1 MIGAGSWGTALA
13 KVLCENDFRVNLWAR
28 RAEHAQQI
36 AEDSEN
42 SRYLEGIRLP
52 DALHPTSDLR
62 RATAEAEIV
71 LLVVPSHSLRGLLP
85 ALDDMI
91 PEGARIVNA
100 SKGIENGSLKPLS
113 EVLTECLGPQH
124 HGSLCYLSGPSFA
137 LEVARGIPTAVSLA
151 SHSLGVAEEAQRAL
165 SNERFRV
172 YSTDDVVGVEIGG
185 AMKNVIAIASG
196 FADGSGL
203 GQNSKAALITRG
215 LAEIGRLAT
224 KLGAHP
230 LTLSGLAG
238 MGDLVLTCTGKLSRN
253 RHVGEELARGRKLD
267 EILSSMS
274 MIAEGV
280 RTTRSAWE
288 LSRKHQV
295 EMPITEAVYRVLYE
309 NSDPHEA
316 VSELMKRSLRHERD
330 T

>member
-1 MIGAGSWGTALA
+1 
-13 KVLCENDFRVNLWAR
+13 
-28 RAEHAQQI
+28 
-36 AEDSEN
+36 
-42 SRYLEGIRLP
+42 
-52 DALHPTSDLR
+52 
-62 RATAEAEIV
+62 
-71 LLVVPSHSLRGLLP
+71 
-85 ALDDMI
+85 
-91 PEGARIVNA
+91 
-100 SKGIENGSLKPLS
+100 
-113 EVLTECLGPQH
+113 
-124 HGSLCYLSGPSFA
+124 
-137 LEVARGIPTAVSLA
+137 
-151 SHSLGVAEEAQRAL
+151 
-165 SNERFRV
+165 
-172 YSTDDVVGVEIGG
+172 
-185 AMKNVIAIASG
+185 MKNVIAIASG